1 MALRILFLIIG
12 ATIAINLVL
21 SAVSL
26 ITGIN
31 LYQKYGK
38 QILIFFG
45 GFIVFI
51 VAVFITISIL
61 GLI

>member
-12 ATIAINLVL
+12 ATIAVNLVL

-26 ITGIN
+26 MSGVN

-45 GFIVFI
+45 TF
-51 VAVFITISIL
+51 AVFVVAAYVVIALL
-61 GLI
+61 GLS

>member
-12 ATIAINLVL
+12 ATVAVNLVL

-26 ITGIN
+26 ITGVN

-38 QILIFFG
+38 QILIFFAI
-45 GFIVFI
+45 FAIFI
-51 VAVFITISIL
+51 VAAYLIIALL
-61 GLI
+61 GLN

>member
-12 ATIAINLVL
+12 ATLAINLVL
-21 SAVSL
+21 SGVSL
-26 ITGIN
+26 ITGVN

-45 GFIVFI
+45 IFAVFI
-51 VAVFITISIL
+51 VAAYVIIALL
-61 GLI
+61 GLN